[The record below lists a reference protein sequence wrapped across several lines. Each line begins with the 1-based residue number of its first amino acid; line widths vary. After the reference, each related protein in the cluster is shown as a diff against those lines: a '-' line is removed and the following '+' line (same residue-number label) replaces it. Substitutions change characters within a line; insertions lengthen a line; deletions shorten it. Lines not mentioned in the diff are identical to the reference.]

1 MTERDARLTVI
12 AVVWAIWAVGAEVL
26 SIRAHVPENHL
37 LDLAVGAAYLVVGLI
52 AMRRRPGNRI
62 GPLMLAVAFLWFIGN
77 YGNARVPIAV
87 SLGAFANISL
97 PFVVW
102 LFFAYPTGR
111 LQTTAERVY
120 VSAFVAWE
128 VVLGIVVAL
137 TLDPRAIC
145 AGCVHGALALFPSI
159 TTVAR
164 MRDIDD
170 WLSVVLPVVGGV
182 LLVLKHRRASSVERR
197 ALVPIWI
204 GGACLIA
211 AFLIDAFVTGDP
223 TQGGAAYTLFQLED
237 LARMAVPLCFL
248 WGLLRSNLD
257 RGGVGDL
264 IERLSG
270 TIPTGGL
277 RDAMADVLHDPDLRL
292 AFPLADGW
300 VDEAGAQVWA
310 PERTTSSGSSRIE
323 VDGRTLAVIGH
334 DPAIDE
340 RLIAAVGAATAMA
353 LENARLH
360 AEVRAQLE
368 EVRASRARIVGAAD
382 AERRRIERDLHDG
395 AQQRLLTLS
404 FRLRAAMKRSAGV
417 DPALHED
424 LAEADDELRHAI
436 EELRNL
442 ARGIHP
448 TILTD
453 EGLGPA
459 LGSLVDRAP
468 MPVRITSVPD
478 RRLPSPIE
486 AAAYFVVAEALTNA
500 ARHAGTPVEV
510 FASMADGSLVV
521 RVSDDGPGGADERLG
536 SGLRGLA
543 DRVEAVDGRLTID
556 SPAGGGTRV
565 IAEFPCG

>member
-12 AVVWAIWAVGAEVL
+12 AVVWAIWAVGAEVI

-77 YGNARVPIAV
+77 YSNARVPLAV
-87 SLGAFANISL
+87 SLGAFANLSL

-120 VSAFVAWE
+120 ISAFVAWE

-145 AGCVHGALALFPSI
+145 AGCVHGALALFPSV

-170 WLSVVLPVVGGV
+170 WLSVVLPVVGSV

-204 GGACLIA
+204 GGACLIT

-257 RGGVGDL
+257 RGRVGDL

-277 RDAMADVLHDPDLRL
+277 RDAMADVLHDPASAARVPARGVAGSTRPGPRSRLR
-292 AFPLADGW
+292 
-300 VDEAGAQVWA
+300 
-310 PERTTSSGSSRIE
+310 SG
-323 VDGRTLAVIGH
+323 
-334 DPAIDE
+334 P
-340 RLIAAVGAATAMA
+340 
-353 LENARLH
+353 
-360 AEVRAQLE
+360 
-368 EVRASRARIVGAAD
+368 
-382 AERRRIERDLHDG
+382 
-395 AQQRLLTLS
+395 
-404 FRLRAAMKRSAGV
+404 RLRAR
-417 DPALHED
+417 
-424 LAEADDELRHAI
+424 
-436 EELRNL
+436 
-442 ARGIHP
+442 
-448 TILTD
+448 
-453 EGLGPA
+453 
-459 LGSLVDRAP
+459 RA
-468 MPVRITSVPD
+468 S
-478 RRLPSPIE
+478 S
-486 AAAYFVVAEALTNA
+486 
-500 ARHAGTPVEV
+500 
-510 FASMADGSLVV
+510 SMADARRDRARPRDRRALDRRGRSG
-521 RVSDDGPGGADERLG
+521 DGHGARECPAPRRGARAVGGGACLTRPHRRLG
-536 SGLRGLA
+536 RCRAPSHRA
-543 DRVEAVDGRLTID
+543 
-556 SPAGGGTRV
+556 
-565 IAEFPCG
+565 

>member
-1 MTERDARLTVI
+1 MTERDARTTVI
-12 AVVWAIWAVGAEVL
+12 AVVWAIGAVGAEVM
-26 SIRAHVPENHL
+26 SIRAYVPENHL

-62 GPLMLAVAFLWFIGN
+62 GPLMLAVAFLWFVGN
-77 YGNARVPIAV
+77 YSNARVPLAV

-120 VSAFVAWE
+120 ISAFVAWE

-137 TLDPRAIC
+137 TFDPRAIC

-204 GGACLIA
+204 GGACLIT

-257 RGGVGDL
+257 RGRVGDL

-277 RDAMADVLHDPDLRL
+277 RDAMADVLRDPHLRL
-292 AFPLADGW
+292 ARRAVGVEHRPGARHVFRRDLRHPRAAPLDIPP
-300 VDEAGAQVWA
+300 
-310 PERTTSSGSSRIE
+310 PERLAAACSVARHRIR
-323 VDGRTLAVIGH
+323 VLSPVPAVRT
-334 DPAIDE
+334 
-340 RLIAAVGAATAMA
+340 R
-353 LENARLH
+353 
-360 AEVRAQLE
+360 
-368 EVRASRARIVGAAD
+368 RAS
-382 AERRRIERDLHDG
+382 H
-395 AQQRLLTLS
+395 
-404 FRLRAAMKRSAGV
+404 
-417 DPALHED
+417 
-424 LAEADDELRHAI
+424 
-436 EELRNL
+436 
-442 ARGIHP
+442 
-448 TILTD
+448 
-453 EGLGPA
+453 
-459 LGSLVDRAP
+459 
-468 MPVRITSVPD
+468 
-478 RRLPSPIE
+478 
-486 AAAYFVVAEALTNA
+486 
-500 ARHAGTPVEV
+500 
-510 FASMADGSLVV
+510 
-521 RVSDDGPGGADERLG
+521 
-536 SGLRGLA
+536 
-543 DRVEAVDGRLTID
+543 
-556 SPAGGGTRV
+556 GGGVPARSGTRHV
-565 IAEFPCG
+565 AAHGHVLAA